1 MRGMDRPPKRKR
13 KGRAG
18 QRSGH
23 RPPPGRRTPPPP
35 RTGLEAKF
43 FSDAIRSGARL
54 VLVLAD
60 GRKVRGTVRE
70 FDRDQLTIEEAAGSV
85 VIRKSDIRYLYEQG

>member
-1 MRGMDRPPKRKR
+1 MHGMDRPPKRKR
-13 KGRAG
+13 KGRSG
-18 QRSGH
+18 SQSGH
-23 RPPPGRRTPPPP
+23 RQPPGRRTPPPT

-54 VLVLAD
+54 VLMLAD

-70 FDRDQLTIEEAAGSV
+70 FDRDQVTIEEATGSV